1 MLSTSAPPSSSQARA
16 PWAYRADIDVLR
28 GIAVLAVLIYHLN
41 ETWLPGGFAG
51 VDVFFVI
58 SGYVVSGSLL
68 SHRQEPLGQQ
78 LLGFYQRRIRRLVP
92 NLLVNVVL
100 TCLAVALLVPPEE
113 SRSLFTTGVKALYGW
128 SNNHFALAAT
138 DYFGL
143 DAHLNPLSHT
153 WSLGVEEQFYLLVPV
168 LLLLLGRWQQGR
180 WLLPG
185 LLSAVVASLALSF
198 HWTQQA
204 PVLAFFLMPSRFW
217 ELSIGVLLLLA
228 QRRGWLA
235 SPGQGTAA
243 RWCRWGGIAVLAG
256 ALLFSNPNQG
266 FPVPGAFPA
275 VLATLALLQGGGH
288 WGPLQ
293 QPLLR
298 CGLLSYS
305 LYLWHWPVLTLMR
318 WTVGL
323 DQPLLLALAVGLSF
337 ALAFAAYHLVE
348 QPLRRRPLK
357 APWLFGFSAAAV
369 ALSWAG
375 LDALAQPLRGQLF
388 LGRRTAAIP
397 PAERFSEGACT
408 VPPWAPYGPTT
419 RTDFSSCG
427 RVGVSGAR
435 ELFLLGDSHAL
446 HLLPMLQGA
455 AAQSGQALSYSF
467 KGNCLISPELTGR
480 YRQRRFEP
488 CRAFA
493 AGELER
499 ARQRLVPGDV
509 VVVANWFNHYL
520 GERDSRD
527 RLIEAPFDA
536 AGEPLSREQVRQRW
550 VASLRRQARLLAE
563 RGLELVLVVD
573 VPSLSREPT
582 ACEAWSALRPDLDP
596 STLCAPPAALTAAQQ
611 QLQRRTLQ
619 AVADGLPN
627 VRVFDPTP
635 ALLHR
640 GLVQHRLPQ
649 GGLRYFDTN
658 HLTVSA
664 SRSLSPL
671 WLAFLEAEG
680 LAGFHPR

>member
-1 MLSTSAPPSSSQARA
+1 MLSTSAPPISAQARA
-16 PWAYRADIDVLR
+16 PWTYRADIDVLR

-235 SPGQGTAA
+235 SPGQGSGAS
-243 RWCRWGGIAVLAG
+243 WCRWGGVAVLAA

-323 DQPLLLALAVGLSF
+323 DQPLLLALALGLSF
-337 ALAFAAYHLVE
+337 GLALPRITWWSSPCAGA
-348 QPLRRRPLK
+348 PSRRR
-357 APWLFGFSAAAV
+357 GC
-369 ALSWAG
+369 
-375 LDALAQPLRGQLF
+375 LASVQRQLR
-388 LGRRTAAIP
+388 
-397 PAERFSEGACT
+397 
-408 VPPWAPYGPTT
+408 
-419 RTDFSSCG
+419 
-427 RVGVSGAR
+427 
-435 ELFLLGDSHAL
+435 
-446 HLLPMLQGA
+446 
-455 AAQSGQALSYSF
+455 
-467 KGNCLISPELTGR
+467 
-480 YRQRRFEP
+480 
-488 CRAFA
+488 
-493 AGELER
+493 
-499 ARQRLVPGDV
+499 
-509 VVVANWFNHYL
+509 
-520 GERDSRD
+520 
-527 RLIEAPFDA
+527 
-536 AGEPLSREQVRQRW
+536 
-550 VASLRRQARLLAE
+550 
-563 RGLELVLVVD
+563 
-573 VPSLSREPT
+573 
-582 ACEAWSALRPDLDP
+582 
-596 STLCAPPAALTAAQQ
+596 
-611 QLQRRTLQ
+611 
-619 AVADGLPN
+619 
-627 VRVFDPTP
+627 
-635 ALLHR
+635 
-640 GLVQHRLPQ
+640 
-649 GGLRYFDTN
+649 
-658 HLTVSA
+658 
-664 SRSLSPL
+664 
-671 WLAFLEAEG
+671 
-680 LAGFHPR
+680 